1 MSIESLDRFQFR
13 KPSMLIVMEMIRDI
27 KNLFNPLYPVPE
39 KIGVAKMWAHYLCKV
54 RSRCVEP
61 DEVDVS
67 KPESI
72 KSLVEGL
79 VEYIVEQV
87 EG

>member
-1 MSIESLDRFQFR
+1 MSIESLDRIQVR
-13 KPSMLIVMEMIRDI
+13 RPSMLIVMEMVHDI
-27 KNLFNPLYPVPE
+27 KRLFNPLYPVPE
-39 KIGVAKMWAHYLCKV
+39 KIGIAKLWAHYLCRV
-54 RSRCVEP
+54 RGRCVDP

-67 KPESI
+67 KPDTLRR
-72 KSLVEGL
+72 LVEGM